1 MRRIASRIAFG
12 LVAATFMGGN
22 ALACMV
28 PSTQQA
34 LDVIGLK
41 STLMVSALTCDQRSD
56 YDTFM
61 NKFHAHILDEQHS
74 VDAYFREEHGRL
86 FHTYEDS
93 YVTSLANVQSS
104 AGIHEGSEFCDQS
117 KTLFDQVLALKSQS
131 ELDDFARQTPAIQP
145 IVVLECGI
153 VESSAFRRM
162 ERLAPKP

>member
-1 MRRIASRIAFG
+1 MRRTASRLAFG
-12 LVAATFMGGN
+12 LIAATFLGGN
-22 ALACMV
+22 AMACMV
-28 PSTQQA
+28 PTTQQA

-61 NKFHAHILDEQHS
+61 TKFHSHILSEQHA

-104 AGIHEGSEFCDQS
+104 AGIHEGSEFCNQS
-117 KTLFDQVLALKSQS
+117 KTLFGEVLQLNS
-131 ELDDFARQTPAIQP
+131 ETQLDDFARQAPAIQP

>member
-1 MRRIASRIAFG
+1 MRRITSRIAFG
-12 LVAATFMGGN
+12 LIAATFMGSN
-22 ALACMV
+22 AMACMV

-61 NKFHAHILDEQHS
+61 TRFQPHILSEQHA
-74 VDAYFREEHGRL
+74 VDAYFREEHGRF
-86 FHTYEDS
+86 FHQYEDT

-104 AGIHEGSEFCDQS
+104 AGIHEGSNFCSQS
-117 KTLFDQVLALKSQS
+117 RTLFGKVLALNTRS
-131 ELDDFARQTPAIQP
+131 ELDNFARQTPAVQP
-145 IVVLECGI
+145 IVVIECGI

>member
-1 MRRIASRIAFG
+1 MRRTASRFAFG
-12 LVAATFMGGN
+12 LIAATFIGGN
-22 ALACMV
+22 AMACMV
-28 PSTQQA
+28 PTTQQA

-41 STLMVSALTCDQRSD
+41 STLMVSALTCDQRND
-56 YDTFM
+56 YDNFM
-61 NKFHAHILDEQHS
+61 TKFHSHILSEQHA

-104 AGIHEGSEFCDQS
+104 AGIHEGSEFCNQS
-117 KTLFDQVLALKSQS
+117 KTLFGEVLQLNSESQ
-131 ELDDFARQTPAIQP
+131 LDDFARQTPAIQP